1 MISVSNK
8 KTTPLENDAKQNQDE
23 LESKKS
29 VETTED
35 EIYDKSDSEYEDVE
49 EDQSDGHKT
58 SFKVKKLPRFYF
70 SSRSSQITKD
80 EDELHINIKPRRI
93 NKKRQDDEHSEG
105 CEDDDNQNVPT
116 TKEKLTCVVKKSDT
130 NKELP
135 DDDNNTQSPAYI
147 PRKGKFYEHDDRTL
161 NENDQSKQ

>member
-70 SSRSSQITKD
+70 SSRSS
-80 EDELHINIKPRRI
+80 
-93 NKKRQDDEHSEG
+93 
-105 CEDDDNQNVPT
+105 
-116 TKEKLTCVVKKSDT
+116 
-130 NKELP
+130 
-135 DDDNNTQSPAYI
+135 
-147 PRKGKFYEHDDRTL
+147 
-161 NENDQSKQ
+161 